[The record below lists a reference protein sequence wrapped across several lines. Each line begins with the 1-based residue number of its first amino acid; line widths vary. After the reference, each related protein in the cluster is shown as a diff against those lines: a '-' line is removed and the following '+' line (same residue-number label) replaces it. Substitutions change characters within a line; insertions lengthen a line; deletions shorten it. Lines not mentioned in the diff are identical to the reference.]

1 MRGQMTHLDTD
12 VLAEFRAGLITG
24 RRGARIT
31 AHLGGCERCTA
42 LDQQLAGVRSLLASV
57 PAPALPDGVA
67 QRLDTVLAAEVA
79 QRNAAGRTAARGEA
93 APADQAER
101 AGGDGTRESPAPRRP
116 GGNRGFRLLALRVL
130 APAAAVV
137 VLAAGG
143 YGLTRINLGSSTGSA
158 ASTTA
163 GGAVRSAPSVAS
175 GAESAGHVN
184 APAARPSKAAAVP
197 RGIARAGFSL
207 VAGQRNLTRANLAQQ
222 VRAELLVPD
231 SARPTQTPTPQLR
244 GCVAKLADGHTV
256 ELAESVHFEGR
267 PATLVVARTG
277 AEDTAWIAAPD
288 CSDTYR
294 HVLATTTLTSGISG
308 P

>member
-42 LDQQLAGVRSLLASV
+42 MDEQLAGVRSLLASV
-57 PAPALPDGVA
+57 PAPTLPDSVA

-79 QRNAAGRTAARGEA
+79 QRNVAGRAAARGEA

-101 AGGDGTRESPAPRRP
+101 AGGDGTRESSAPRRP

-143 YGLTRINLGSSTGSA
+143 YGLSQLDLGSTSSSA
-158 ASTTA
+158 ASSTA
-163 GGAVRSAPSVAS
+163 GGAARTAASA

-184 APAARPSKAAAVP
+184 APAAAPSKAGAVP
-197 RGIARAGFSL
+197 RGNARADFSL
-207 VAGQRNLTRANLAQQ
+207 VTGQRNLTRANFAQQ
-222 VRAELLVPD
+222 VRVLLLVPA
-231 SARPTQTPTPQLR
+231 SARRTQTPTQQLR
-244 GCVAKLADGHTV
+244 GCVAKLADGHPL
-256 ELAESVHFEGR
+256 ELVESVHFEGR

-288 CSDTYR
+288 CSGTHR
-294 HVLATTTLTSGISG
+294 HMLAMTTLSSGISG

>member
-42 LDQQLAGVRSLLASV
+42 LDEQLAGVRSLLASV
-57 PAPALPDGVA
+57 PAPAMPDSVT

-79 QRNAAGRTAARGEA
+79 QRNAARGEA
-93 APADQAER
+93 VQRDQAER
-101 AGGDGTRESPAPRRP
+101 ASSDGTRESPAPRRP

-137 VLAAGG
+137 VLGAGV
-143 YGLTRINLGSSTGSA
+143 YGLSHLNLGSSSSSA

-163 GGAVRSAPSVAS
+163 GGAARAAEPSAAA
-175 GAESAGHVN
+175 GAHSAEHAN
-184 APAARPSKAAAVP
+184 APAAGPSRGTMP
-197 RGIARAGFSL
+197 QSRGIGPASFSL
-207 VAGQRNLTRANLAQQ
+207 VTGQRNLTRAGLAQQ
-222 VRAELLVPD
+222 VRAELLVPV
-231 SARPTQTPTPQLR
+231 SARSTQTPSQQLR
-244 GCVAKLADGHTV
+244 GCVTRLADGHAV
-256 ELAESVHFEGR
+256 ELVESVRFEGR
-267 PATLVVARTG
+267 PATLIVARTG
-277 AEDTAWIAAPD
+277 DKDTAWIAAPD
-288 CSDTYR
+288 CSDTDS
-294 HVLATTTLTSGISG
+294 HVLATTTLPSGISG